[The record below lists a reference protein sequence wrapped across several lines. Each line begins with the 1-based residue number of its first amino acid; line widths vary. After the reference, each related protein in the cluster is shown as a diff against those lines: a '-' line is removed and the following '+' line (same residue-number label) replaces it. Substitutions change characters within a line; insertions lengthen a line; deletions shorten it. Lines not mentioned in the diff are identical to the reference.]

1 MKKYK
6 VEVVEKLSRVVEV
19 EAEDY
24 QTALEIVS
32 TKYADSEIVLD
43 YNDLETT
50 DYHEYPSPKIKDNFE
65 IVLEFDK
72 DEKNIVI
79 SCDDS
84 TGVNYNCVDYEDLT
98 IALQDYI
105 DNYIEYEKENDKVDL
120 ER

>member
-1 MKKYK
+1 MKKYQI
-6 VEVVEKLSRVVEV
+6 EVVEKLSRVVEV
-19 EAEDY
+19 EAVDY
-24 QTALEIVS
+24 QNAVDIVS
-32 TKYADSEIVLD
+32 SKYANSEIVLD

-50 DYHEYPSPKIKDNFE
+50 DYHEYPSSKIKDNFE

-105 DNYIEYEKENDKVDL
+105 NNYIDYEKEIDIVDL